1 MRTVRRL
8 IEAKKV
14 EREEN
19 GEAGFSLIELI
30 IVVVILGILVA
41 VAFPIIGNLQAS
53 AEKAA
58 ADAAASNLA
67 TEMAADIA
75 ETGSATLPTGAYQGY
90 SIDATSSSVA
100 SLDVLCV
107 KVFVKGTSG
116 DTSEGAGPGCT
127 P

>member
-1 MRTVRRL
+1 MRTIRRL

-41 VAFPIIGNLQAS
+41 VAFPIIGGIQAS

-58 ADAAASNLA
+58 ANAAASNLA

-75 ETGSATLPTGAYQGY
+75 GEDQKWTLVETYGEYSVVLPTEDVTDLTNVCVQVSKG
-90 SIDATSSSVA
+90 DVTS
-100 SLDVLCV
+100 D
-107 KVFVKGTSG
+107 
-116 DTSEGAGPGCT
+116 EQGPGC
-127 P
+127 